1 MRKSKR
7 KIKEFDTVI
16 EYSPIPYCRGKGWV
30 EGGTGWEVLD
40 SRFFENFLLL
50 LLPPPLRSIEGD
62 WVRKEVNHVKLVNHI
77 NVTEAVP

>member
-1 MRKSKR
+1 M
-7 KIKEFDTVI
+7 
-16 EYSPIPYCRGKGWV
+16 